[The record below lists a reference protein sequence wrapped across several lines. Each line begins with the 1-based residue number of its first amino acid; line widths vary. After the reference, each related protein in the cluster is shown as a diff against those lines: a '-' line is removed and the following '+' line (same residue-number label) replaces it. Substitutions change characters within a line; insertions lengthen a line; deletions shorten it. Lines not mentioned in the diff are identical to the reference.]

1 MPPRVMIAAT
11 DLTLMSFFWVSVSG
25 IAYSYVGY
33 PILLR
38 IGSRI
43 AARRRPRPHGVLRP
57 LPSLTVIF
65 AAFNEE
71 GVIAEKLT
79 SLVNSNFP
87 AGRLE
92 VLVGNDASTDA
103 TPQIVAAFAREH
115 PFIRLVSF
123 AGRTGKPAIV
133 NALAAQSKGTILALT
148 DANIMFDPDAL
159 LRIANWFTDPEVG
172 LVGANIITRNLTGRG
187 GIAQQEDA
195 YIRRELR
202 MKAEQS
208 ILSGVII
215 APFGACYAIRR
226 EDFQPVPA
234 GYSVDDFY
242 IAMRPQILGR
252 RAVQDMKA
260 ICREDPAE
268 HMSSEFTRKAR
279 ISRGNFQNLSAFR
292 AVALRPW
299 SALGFHFVSHKVLR
313 WLGPGLILLSYLACG
328 ALAIHTLAYRV
339 LFLVMVAG
347 LASPAVDGLLRSL
360 GMTVRLI
367 RFASYFLMMNVALG
381 YGFILWA
388 LRRNGSIWQPTRR
401 A

>member
-1 MPPRVMIAAT
+1 MIAAT

-38 IGSRI
+38 VGSRI
-43 AARRRPRPHGVLRP
+43 AARRRPRPRGELRP

-71 GVIAEKLT
+71 AVIAEKLT

-87 AGRLE
+87 PGRLE
-92 VLVGNDASTDA
+92 VLVGDDASTDA
-103 TPQIVAAFAREH
+103 TARIVASFASLH

-123 AGRTGKPAIV
+123 AGRSGKPAIV
-133 NALAAQSKGTILALT
+133 NALAAQAQGTVLALT

-159 LRIANWFTDPEVG
+159 LRIANWFTDPAVG
-172 LVGANIITRNLTGRG
+172 LVAANIITRNLAGRD

-195 YIRRELR
+195 YIRRELQ
-202 MKAEQS
+202 MKSEQS
-208 ILSGVII
+208 ILSGVVI
-215 APFGACYAIRR
+215 APFGACYAICR
-226 EDFQPVPA
+226 EDFRPVPP
-234 GYSVDDFY
+234 GFSVDDFY
-242 IAMRPQILGR
+242 IAMCPQILGR
-252 RAVQDMKA
+252 RAVQDMQA
-260 ICREDPAE
+260 ICREDPSE
-268 HMSSEFTRKAR
+268 HMSAEFTRKAR

-313 WLGPGLILLSYLACG
+313 WVGPGLILLSYLACG
-328 ALAIHTLAYRV
+328 VLAIHTPVYRV
-339 LFLVMVAG
+339 LFAVMVIG

-367 RFASYFLMMNVALG
+367 RFASYFLMMNVALA

-388 LRRNGSIWQPTRR
+388 QGRNGSIWQPTRR
-401 A
+401 T